1 MMASPESLV
10 YLAIKSLADGRVY
23 PDEAPSPVDK
33 PYIVYQ
39 SVGGEDGATF
49 DGPADTQNSRMQIA
63 VWSKTRDE
71 AVLIMGQVRDRLAA
85 DPVLA
90 TPIGSAV
97 SVYES
102 DTKLRGSRQDFSI
115 WYR

>member
-1 MMASPESLV
+1 MATPEAIV
-10 YLAIKSLADGRVY
+10 YRALESLADGRVY
-23 PDEAPSPVDK
+23 PDQAPDNIGR

-39 SVGGEDGATF
+39 SVGGEDGATL
-49 DGPADTQNSRMQIA
+49 DGAADTQNSRMQVA
-63 VWSKTRDE
+63 VWSTTRSE
-71 AVLIMGQVRDRLAA
+71 AVGLIGQVRDLLTAE
-85 DPVLA
+85 PISA

-97 SVYES
+97 STYDT